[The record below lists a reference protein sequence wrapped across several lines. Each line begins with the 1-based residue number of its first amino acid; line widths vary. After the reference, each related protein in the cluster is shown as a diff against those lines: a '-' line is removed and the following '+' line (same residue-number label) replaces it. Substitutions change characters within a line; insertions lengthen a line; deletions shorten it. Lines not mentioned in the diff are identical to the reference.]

1 MTQFQ
6 LGSVSHGTLRPQD
19 LMPAFL
25 SALADLRQPIPGNI
39 EATKYMEYVGDMF
52 TTAAIDEDD
61 EFWDSEEV
69 QFDMDDLIEALNN
82 NLPPFVYFGTLEGDG
97 SDFGF
102 WVDRDALDE
111 AITQHDVP
119 NPDRD
124 GCQVL
129 EDYNVIVQVSDHGN
143 VTMMDMDQNVIWAV
157 V

>member
-61 EFWDSEEV
+61 EFWVSEEV

-102 WVDRDALDE
+102 WPDMDRLE
-111 AITQHDVP
+111 EFIQEEGKITSDPLEVILPQSGF
-119 NPDRD
+119 R
-124 GCQVL
+124 VL
-129 EDYNVIVQVSDHGN
+129 SSEQGAN
-143 VTMMDMDQNVIWAV
+143 VTLMNMERDVIWALS
-157 V
+157 

>member
-102 WVDRDALDE
+102 WPDMDRLE
-111 AITQHDVP
+111 EFIQEEGKITSDPLEVILPQSGF
-119 NPDRD
+119 R
-124 GCQVL
+124 VL
-129 EDYNVIVQVSDHGN
+129 SSEQGAN
-143 VTMMDMDQNVIWAV
+143 VTLMNMERDVIWALS
-157 V
+157 

>member
-61 EFWDSEEV
+61 EFWVSEEV

-102 WVDRDALDE
+102 WVDHAD
-111 AITQHDVP
+111 
-119 NPDRD
+119 
-124 GCQVL
+124 VL
-129 EDYNVIVQVSDHGN
+129 ELMLNAEENEEGDAFITDDGLLAHDGHDITY
-143 VTMMDMDQNVIWAV
+143 MDMERNVIWSTV
-157 V
+157 